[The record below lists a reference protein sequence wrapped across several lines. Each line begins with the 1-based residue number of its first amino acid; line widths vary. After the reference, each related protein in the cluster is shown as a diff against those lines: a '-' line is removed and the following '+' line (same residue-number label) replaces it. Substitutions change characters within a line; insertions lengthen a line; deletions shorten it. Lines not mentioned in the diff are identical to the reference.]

1 MCSML
6 ATKCIIPIPC
16 DQDSVG
22 IFCHLV
28 EYRLHICPLRL
39 WFECFLIGNLS
50 FVEISHSIQTQSI
63 NTICIEG
70 PTSYT
75 SMQQQDN
82 RILNIFPL

>member
-1 MCSML
+1 ML
-6 ATKCIIPIPC
+6 ATKFIILIPC
-16 DQDSVG
+16 DQDFMG

-28 EYRLHICPLRL
+28 EYQLHIYPLRL
-39 WFECFLIGNLS
+39 WFEYFLTGNLS
-50 FVEISHSIQTQSI
+50 FVEISHSIQIQSI

-75 SMQQQDN
+75 SKLQQDN